1 MTRLALS
8 KSSLS
13 VQNRRLKTFERYLPS
28 LDLKRRQLIAV
39 RTKAARVIEATE
51 AEIARLRE
59 KVAAGLPMGSNEE
72 VNVENLVHIS
82 RLDLD
87 EENIMGVRLPLVKE
101 VELTRANYALMAK
114 PEWVD
119 GFAWRMAE
127 MLKLRVRIQVER
139 RRLALL
145 DDAVRTITQRVN
157 LFDKVLIPQTR
168 NNIRRIQIF
177 LADGERA
184 AVVRAKI
191 AKGKRARASISPGGP
206 EAVAL

>member
-1 MTRLALS
+1 MARLALS

-28 LDLKRRQLIAV
+28 LDLKRRQLIAE
-39 RTKAARVIEATE
+39 RAKAARAIEATE
-51 AEIARLRE
+51 AEIAELRQ
-59 KVAAGLPMGSNEE
+59 KVEEGLPMGSNEE
-72 VNVENLVHIS
+72 VNIEDLVHIE
-82 RLDLD
+82 RVGFA
-87 EENIMGVRLPLVKE
+87 EENVMGVRLPLIRE
-101 VELTRANYALMAK
+101 VELKRADYALLAK

-119 GFAWRMAE
+119 GFAWRMEE
-127 MLKLRVRIQVER
+127 MLQIRLRIQVER
-139 RRLALL
+139 RRLMLL
-145 DDAVRTITQRVN
+145 DEAVRTITQRVN

-191 AKGKRARASISPGGP
+191 AKGKRAREAAAS
-206 EAVAL
+206 

>member
-1 MTRLALS
+1 MARLALS
-8 KSSLS
+8 KSSLG

-28 LDLKRRQLIAV
+28 LDLKRRQLIAE
-39 RTKAARVIEATE
+39 RAKAARAIETTE
-51 AEIARLRE
+51 VEIAKLRMQVE
-59 KVAAGLPMGSNEE
+59 KELPMGSNEE
-72 VNVENLVHIS
+72 VNIENLVHIV
-82 RLDLD
+82 RVELD
-87 EENIMGVRLPLVKE
+87 EENVMGVRLPLVKE
-101 VELTRANYALMAK
+101 VALKRADYALLAK

-119 GFAWRMAE
+119 GFAWCME
-127 MLKLRVRIQVER
+127 DMLQIRLRLQVER

-145 DDAVRTITQRVN
+145 DKAVRTITQRVN

-191 AKGKRARASISPGGP
+191 AKNKRAREALAS
-206 EAVAL
+206 